1 MMADPEVPPQ
11 HPWAGRGVY
20 LLDDHEVVRRGL
32 RHVLESEGFSIVG
45 ESASAREAIRRIP
58 DLCPELAVIDDDLPD
73 GSGAEVCRA
82 VAAAGLATRCVL
94 LTGDADEKVLIDSI
108 LAGAWGCLS
117 KQDDSSEQL
126 RLIRRALAG
135 HTAYSARFQPALLG
149 EVPRPRLSTPDERLL
164 NLTRQEMN
172 VAVRLGRGLTNRQI
186 SQEMGLSEK
195 TIKNMVSAL
204 LTKLGMGRRT
214 QVAVLIVGALDHV
227 EDSGYGSYRLS
238 LFPDRVAEVTAALLN
253 CTSETRTVPP
263 TDAERAEDARRLA
276 EALAATWTGPM
287 GRRPRLSRA

>member
-1 MMADPEVPPQ
+1 MVADPEVPPQ

-32 RHVLESEGFSIVG
+32 RHLLESEGFSIVG
-45 ESASAREAIRRIP
+45 ESGSVREAIRRIP
-58 DLCPELAVIDDDLPD
+58 DVRPGLAILDDHLPD
-73 GSGAEVCRA
+73 GSGAEVCGA
-82 VAAAGLATRCVL
+82 LAAAGLATRCVL

-126 RLIRRALAG
+126 RLIRRVLNG
-135 HTAYSARFQPALLG
+135 HTAYSARFQPALLAPPAG
-149 EVPRPRLSTPDERLL
+149 PDGPDERLL

-172 VAVRLGRGLTNRQI
+172 VAVRLGKGLTNRQI
-186 SQEMGLSEK
+186 SQQMGLSEK
-195 TIKNMVSAL
+195 TIKNMVSTL

-214 QVAVLIVGALDHV
+214 QIAVLIAGALDHV
-227 EDSGYGSYRLS
+227 EDPGYGSYRLS

-253 CTSETRTVPP
+253 CTSETRTAAP
-263 TDAERAEDARRLA
+263 TDAERAEDALRLA

>member
-1 MMADPEVPPQ
+1 MIADPEFLPQ
-11 HPWAGRGVY
+11 QPLPGRSVY

-32 RHVLESEGFSIVG
+32 RQVLESEGFSIAG
-45 ESASAREAIRRIP
+45 ESGSAREAVRRIA
-58 DLCPELAVIDDDLPD
+58 DVRPELAILDDHLPD

-82 VAAAGLATRCVL
+82 IVAAGLATRCVL
-94 LTGDADEKVLIDSI
+94 LTGDADERVLIDSI

-126 RLIRRALAG
+126 RLIRRVLNG
-135 HTAYSARFQPALLG
+135 HTAYSARFQPALLAPPAG
-149 EVPRPRLSTPDERLL
+149 PRPDGPDERLL

-172 VAVRLGRGLTNRQI
+172 VAVRLGKGLTNRQI
-186 SQEMGLSEK
+186 SQEMGLAEK
-195 TIKNMVSAL
+195 TIKNMVSTL

-214 QVAVLIVGALDHV
+214 QVAVLIAGALDHV

-263 TDAERAEDARRLA
+263 TDAERAEDALRLA
-276 EALAATWTGPM
+276 EALAATWTGPT

>member
-1 MMADPEVPPQ
+1 
-11 HPWAGRGVY
+11 

-32 RHVLESEGFSIVG
+32 RHVLESEGLSVVG

-58 DLCPELAVIDDDLPD
+58 DLRPELAVIDDDLPD

-94 LTGDADEKVLIDSI
+94 LTADADEEVLIDSI

-135 HTAYSARFQPALLG
+135 HTAYSGRFQPVLLG
-149 EVPRPRLSTPDERLL
+149 EVPRPKLSTPDERLL

-195 TIKNMVSAL
+195 TIKNMVSAML
-204 LTKLGMGRRT
+204 MKLGMGRRT
-214 QVAVLIVGALDHV
+214 QVAVLIVGELDHV
-227 EDSGYGSYRLS
+227 KDSGYGSYRLS

-276 EALAATWTGPM
+276 EALAATWTGPT